1 LSRPSAWSSN
11 FIAACAFSKNATSC
25 FLLKIHHE
33 IIHSKQVNS
42 EKRGSGFLVVVLG
55 HACISRSA
63 GGALAA

>member
-1 LSRPSAWSSN
+1 MSR
-11 FIAACAFSKNATSC
+11 

-42 EKRGSGFLVVVLG
+42 EKRSSGFLVVVLG